1 MPRDDIICSAR
12 AIALYVWAFA
22 NPIFSALRHMDRY
35 RLYIFYFIFI
45 RHLYHNNRSY
55 VTKIVWQTHIRFLYY
70 YYYYAFTVE
79 LNKKKKVS
87 ACVGFTILQNIIVKR
102 VVYTDV
108 FVSYVRIRHYYV
120 ILYVRIRPSA
130 LLLMLITILQT
141 KLISVSFAHIL
152 TADTEETVRQLLI
165 YYHYLYHFSL

>member
-70 YYYYAFTVE
+70 YYAFTVE
-79 LNKKKKVS
+79 LNKKKKKKFLHVWDS
-87 ACVGFTILQNIIVKR
+87 QYSRTLSLRQLCIPTCLCRTLGFVTTTLFCTYESNTFR
-102 VVYTDV
+102 
-108 FVSYVRIRHYYV
+108 
-120 ILYVRIRPSA
+120 
-130 LLLMLITILQT
+130 LITN
-141 KLISVSFAHIL
+141 AHYNF
-152 TADTEETVRQLLI
+152 TN
-165 YYHYLYHFSL
+165 